1 MPEAK
6 GKKRRKVSP
15 GILSPRINEAVRRER
30 LFDGPATSDL
40 VYSDASFNSLRFT
53 PFYFHRLN

>member
-6 GKKRRKVSP
+6 GKKEGKVSP

-40 VYSDASFNSLRFT
+40 VYSDASFNSL
-53 PFYFHRLN
+53 